1 MTNGQDVHC
10 AFYGIITILAWKAWA
25 KLKSSGFREM
35 ILNISRKIPLLMNTY
50 TEWINYIGNHCH
62 NYLYY
67 CCCYYWRKIW
77 LILEIVQTVFFS

>member
-1 MTNGQDVHC
+1 
-10 AFYGIITILAWKAWA
+10 
-25 KLKSSGFREM
+25 M